1 MSTVAI
7 KNNFPYIDDSFFIFV
22 IHTYFLRH
30 SDQPFRISARRF
42 FSYYTLLPL
51 QSLSLFSSLSINQMR
66 ILIKL
71 IHIFLFLSFTTQN
84 YENGNYNFDPLR
96 FRPDEP
102 DEYRDMMN
110 KELNNGRL
118 AMVAMI
124 GMIVQEYFTGVPATV
139 AFLHW
144 LDSGGILDL
153 ITSPFQIIQAIL
165 NIPEFITQQ
174 LSAKSSAYSSGTTIP
189 NALQ

>member
-1 MSTVAI
+1 MGLNA
-7 KNNFPYIDDSFFIFV
+7 FV
-22 IHTYFLRH
+22 ILYSSVLTIIIIIV
-30 SDQPFRISARRF
+30 ISIH
-42 FSYYTLLPL
+42 
-51 QSLSLFSSLSINQMR
+51 SINQTV

-71 IHIFLFLSFTTQN
+71 FHNFLFLILAAQN

-96 FRPDEP
+96 IRPDEP

-189 NALQ
+189 SALQ